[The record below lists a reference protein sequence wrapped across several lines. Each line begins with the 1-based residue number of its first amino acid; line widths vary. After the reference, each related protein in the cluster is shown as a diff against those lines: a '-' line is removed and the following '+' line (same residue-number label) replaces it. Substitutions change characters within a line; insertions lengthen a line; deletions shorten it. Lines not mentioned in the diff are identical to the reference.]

1 MYCYSLAW
9 CYYSRSM
16 KTRERFI
23 DVVRKGNELIKA
35 SRRVTKHFSPSLY
48 QLRKCM
54 MSNHSIDSIKTPHM
68 SLYSVLTSGRLPK
81 DTEMKIQW
89 VKHSLIKRTI
99 VRELNLLVSYRDQLN
114 LHSGNYTFIFVQ
126 LIYFINRF
134 IWLMSNIDVSFTLD
148 IEVGHYFK
156 PDQDLFKIWC
166 SKVI

>member
-1 MYCYSLAW
+1 MTWL
-9 CYYSRSM
+9 
-16 KTRERFI
+16 E
-23 DVVRKGNELIKA
+23 
-35 SRRVTKHFSPSLY
+35 RVTSLSRHQGGSQSTFHPLSLWTAY
-48 QLRKCM
+48 VNVC